1 MKKLLKFFAWLSLVA
16 AIVMCVFLAVLAFSG
31 DAYVTINGQQVEGAQ
46 KLIIGSIGFLMAGVA
61 TLVAIGIGALAV
73 SGISLI
79 LFIILAFMA
88 FVLVSIALPFLLP
101 ILIPVVVISMIFIN
115 SRNHKI
121 KKGA

>member
-1 MKKLLKFFAWLSLVA
+1 
-16 AIVMCVFLAVLAFSG
+16 MCVFLAVLAFSG